1 MTLAY
6 ERVARKSFGFQHAAP
21 LYTVT
26 DIGKLS
32 LAPDVRGVATDDA
45 DIVEE
50 GCLLHE
56 TGINSKSSPF
66 RAFKSLTG
74 HKHAVDCQYLFQP
87 GSGCIISVNYLF
99 DACHQSSSM
108 ISHHPWVSGA
118 SPYWMSCS
126 AW

>member
-1 MTLAY
+1 MREVREIL
-6 ERVARKSFGFQHAAP
+6 R
-21 LYTVT
+21 
-26 DIGKLS
+26 DINADVLS
-32 LAPDVRGVATDDA
+32 MKEAGIDA